1 LSAIPSIL
9 KAGMG
14 ASRAWVG
21 WLPLSA
27 FAAVVAAGAA
37 GLWGISVARRGA
49 VEGAALAFERE
60 VGQRA
65 RALEFR
71 LAAVRGD
78 LLFLA
83 NSAPLSRVD
92 YEEPSIE
99 EWRRVGA
106 ESAVL
111 LFLRGNPE
119 VVRVAALSP
128 RGAAV
133 FHAGRRGGVP
143 LLWVASRPT
152 GLEGVALAPGRPRLL
167 ARVPWRPDLES
178 EGGSPALEI
187 EVEPAEL
194 LPPLESSY
202 DCRLLDSAGSLV
214 GSVETPVPSGGAR
227 VRGEAAVEAEGWS
240 APSPLR
246 LECDQ
251 PESAAMALVEPLVR
265 RYRATLAVDL
275 VLMALTLV
283 LGFSAVQESRRR
295 ERIEARSREEAR
307 TRVLEQQLFHAERL
321 TTVGRLAAG
330 MAHEINN
337 PLEGMSNWLSLAR
350 QDLALG
356 RVEEAEGHLARVK
369 EGLDRAAGI
378 VRQVLAHAEPSN
390 SAQSVVDLHQ
400 VIGDA
405 SRLVQSRK
413 EFQRI
418 EFALELGSTPLLV
431 RGNAVMLGQVAL
443 NLILNAC
450 EMQPGGGEVRVR
462 SRQDEGRVVAEF
474 ADRGPGVPE
483 ADRERIFEP
492 FFTTKSST
500 GLGLSISHSIVRQ
513 HQGELAFVPREGGGS
528 VFRLTLPA
536 AP

>member
-1 LSAIPSIL
+1 
-9 KAGMG
+9 ME
-14 ASRAWVG
+14 ASRAWAG

-27 FAAVVAAGAA
+27 FAAVMAAGAA

-60 VGQRA
+60 VGA
-65 RALEFR
+65 RALALENR
-71 LAAVRGD
+71 LAAARGD

-92 YEEPSIE
+92 FEGPSIE
-99 EWRRVGA
+99 VWRRVGA

-111 LFLRGNPE
+111 LFLRGHPE
-119 VVRVAALSP
+119 VVRVVAFS
-128 RGAAV
+128 RHGAAV

-167 ARVPWRPDLES
+167 ARVPWGSDLDS
-178 EGGSPALEI
+178 EGSSPTLEI

-194 LPPLESSY
+194 LPPLETTY
-202 DCRLLDSAGSLV
+202 DCRLHDAAGSLL
-214 GSVETPVPSGGAR
+214 GSLVAPEPLEGAR
-227 VRGEAAVEAEGWS
+227 VHGEAAIAAEGWS

-275 VLMALTLV
+275 VLMALTLI
-283 LGFSAVQESRRR
+283 LGFFAVQESRRR

-307 TRVLEQQLFHAERL
+307 TRALEQQLFHAERL

-337 PLEGMSNWLSLAR
+337 PLEGMSNWLTLAR
-350 QDLALG
+350 QELSRG
-356 RVEEAEGHLARVK
+356 RVEEVEGHLARVK

-390 SAQSVVDLHQ
+390 ASHSVVDLHE

-405 SRLVQSRK
+405 SRLVQSRR
-413 EFQRI
+413 EFHRI
-418 EFALELGSTPLLV
+418 QFALELAPGPLLV
-431 RGNAVMLGQVAL
+431 RGNGVMLGQVAL

-450 EMQPGGGEVRVR
+450 EVQPGGGEVRVR
-462 SRQDEGRVVAEF
+462 SGREEGKVVAEF

-513 HQGELAFVPREGGGS
+513 HQGELSVGPREGGGS

-536 AP
+536 AA

>member
-1 LSAIPSIL
+1 
-9 KAGMG
+9 MG
-14 ASRAWVG
+14 ASRAWAG
-21 WLPLSA
+21 WLPVSA

-37 GLWGISVARRGA
+37 GLWGISVARKGA
-49 VEGAALAFERE
+49 AEGAALAFERE
-60 VGQRA
+60 VGARA
-65 RALEFR
+65 RALESR
-71 LAAVRGD
+71 LASARGD

-92 YEEPSIE
+92 FEGPSID

-111 LFLRGNPE
+111 LFLRGHPE
-119 VVRVAALSP
+119 VVRVVALSP
-128 RGAAV
+128 QGSAV

-167 ARVPWRPDLES
+167 ARVPWRSDLES
-178 EGGSPALEI
+178 EGSSPSLEI
-187 EVEPAEL
+187 EVETSEL
-194 LPPLESSY
+194 LPPLETGD
-202 DCRLLDSAGSLV
+202 DCRLHDAAGSLL
-214 GSVETPVPSGGAR
+214 GSLVAADPVEGAR
-227 VRGEAAVEAEGWS
+227 VHGGATVTADGWS
-240 APSPLR
+240 APSPFR

-283 LGFSAVQESRRR
+283 LGFFAVQESRRR
-295 ERIEARSREEAR
+295 ERIEARAQEEAR
-307 TRVLEQQLFHAERL
+307 TRDLEQQLFHAERL

-350 QDLALG
+350 EELARG
-356 RVEEAEGHLARVK
+356 RVEQAEGHLARVK

-378 VRQVLAHAEPSN
+378 VRQVLAHAEPGHVSH
-390 SAQSVVDLHQ
+390 SVVDLHE

-405 SRLVQSRK
+405 SRLVQSRR

-418 EFALELGSTPLLV
+418 AFALELESGPLLV
-431 RGNAVMLGQVAL
+431 RGNGVMLGQVAL

-450 EMQPGGGEVRVR
+450 EMQPEGGEVRVR
-462 SRQDEGRVVAEF
+462 SRREDGRVVAEF

-483 ADRERIFEP
+483 SDRQRIFEP

-513 HQGELAFVPREGGGS
+513 HEGELTFVPREGGGS

-536 AP
+536 SA